1 MSEINYKKIAEKA
14 FIKRLITETHPTGI
28 VAIVSDTFDFFR
40 VITEIA
46 SELKDEIEARTP
58 NALGLAKIVFR
69 PDSGDPADILCG
81 IKVRAL
87 TSENYTPCNFDEW
100 KEMVAELMDRQFRE
114 NLDPEEPHGYEQEFW
129 SYNGIAYKVTYEPEL
144 NRHDK
149 QYYYVDNCGDDV
161 RFCDFEMVEMTP
173 EQKGAVQCL
182 YESFGGTLTDT
193 GHLMLNE
200 RIGLIYGDSITLQ
213 RCEDICQRL
222 ADKGFASG
230 NVVFGIGSYTYQYNT
245 RDTIGAAMK
254 ATYGVINGEGIEIY
268 KDPKTD
274 SGEKKSAK
282 GLLHVESQYPS
293 GRLVLKDQ
301 SNWSA
306 IRSGANVM
314 RTVFHDGRLTDE
326 EDLATIRNRARG

>member
-69 PDSGDPADILCG
+69 PDSGDPANILCG
-81 IKVRAL
+81 IEVRTL
-87 TSENYTPCNFDEW
+87 TSEYNSPCNFDEW
-100 KEMVAELMDRQFRE
+100 KEMVAEEMDNQFCN
-114 NLDPEEPHGYEQEFW
+114 NLDAENPHWNETEFW
-129 SYNGIAYKVTYEPEL
+129 SHNGEVYEVVYEPDL

-149 QYYYVDNCGDDV
+149 TYYYVDNCGDDV
-161 RFCDFEMVEMTP
+161 SKCTFTEVVLTP

-182 YESFGGTLTDT
+182 YETFGGDVTDA
-193 GHLMLNE
+193 GYLVLNE
-200 RIGLIYGDSITLQ
+200 RVGLIYGDSITLE

-254 ATYGVINGEGIEIY
+254 ATYGIINGEGVEIF

-282 GLLHVESQYPS
+282 GLVVVEEVDT
-293 GRLVLKDQ
+293 RLQLKDQ
-301 SNWSA
+301 MTWDQVY
-306 IRSGANVM
+306 GADNVM